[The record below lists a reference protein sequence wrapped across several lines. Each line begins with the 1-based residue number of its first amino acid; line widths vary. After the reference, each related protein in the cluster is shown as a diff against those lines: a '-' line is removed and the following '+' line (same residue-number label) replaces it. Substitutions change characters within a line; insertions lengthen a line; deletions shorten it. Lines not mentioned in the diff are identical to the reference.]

1 MDGFRCWVQRGLR
14 LRRRL
19 RHRFPT
25 EAINQTLKTFA
36 GLDLYI
42 LLPLLVRVALSGS
55 EYIS

>member
-14 LRRRL
+14 LRHRL
-19 RHRFPT
+19 RHIFPT

-42 LLPLLVRVALSGS
+42 LLPLLVRVALSAS